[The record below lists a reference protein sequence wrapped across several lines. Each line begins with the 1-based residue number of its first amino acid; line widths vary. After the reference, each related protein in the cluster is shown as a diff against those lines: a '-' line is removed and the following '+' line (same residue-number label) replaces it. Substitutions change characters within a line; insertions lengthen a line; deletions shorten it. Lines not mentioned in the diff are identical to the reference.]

1 MNFNFSQLLDLKGDS
16 APFSEIRQ
24 RIASDTSVKGA
35 NLVILITAI
44 LIASVGLNMN
54 STAVIIGAMLISP
67 LMGGLVATGYG
78 MATYDM
84 QFIKALNEKVNAAYS
99 KSGGV
104 YFFIVAFTLSYT
116 SWYV

>member
-24 RIASDTSVKGA
+24 RIASDASVKGA
-35 NLVILITAI
+35 NLVILITTI

-67 LMGGLVATGYG
+67 LMGGWVALSQQ
-78 MATYDM
+78 ATEWQPM
-84 QFIKALNEKVNAAYS
+84 TCN
-99 KSGGV
+99 
-104 YFFIVAFTLSYT
+104 LSRIR
-116 SWYV
+116 W